1 GPARRHLVTWTR
13 LAGPCAQGPA
23 SFDPVRTRA
32 AAWVPEETS
41 MDADKVRCLVSR
53 GGTMVGMFNLDMI
66 SFAGGY
72 YIVFE
77 WEDMPDGN
85 RRPLYMSPIDERFLQ
100 VL

>member
-1 GPARRHLVTWTR
+1 
-13 LAGPCAQGPA
+13 
-23 SFDPVRTRA
+23 
-32 AAWVPEETS
+32 

-100 VL
+100 VLPDGDAEVTHQYRVSVEDPRPFS